1 MKQRIFTQDFRPRT
15 VNELKD
21 AIQRVVA
28 EMNED
33 EDLRVRV
40 FEEFRRRLHECV
52 RRGGQSVERR

>member
-1 MKQRIFTQDFRPRT
+1 MKQRIFTQDFRPRA

-28 EMNED
+28 EMN